1 MSSKNVK
8 VAKPYAD
15 AFLEIANKS
24 SVINDLNCVAT
35 ALSESKDLQKAI
47 ANPLVSATAKKDIIK
62 SIFAGNVDSNTV
74 KFMMV
79 LCDRGRIEYLAAIV
93 ETALILAY
101 KQASIEMAYV
111 TSSVELSSSQTEA
124 LVSKLKVMTNAEQ
137 IKLEL
142 KVDESLIGG
151 FKVQI
156 GSRII
161 DTSVQ
166 NQLKQLSSYLGASVI

>member
-1 MSSKNVK
+1 MSSKNIK

-24 SVINDLNCVAT
+24 NVINDLNCISA

-47 ANPLVSATAKKDIIK
+47 ANPLVSSTAKKDIIK
-62 SIFAGNVDSNTV
+62 SIFSGNVDSNTV

-79 LCDRGRIEYLAAIV
+79 LCDRGRIEYLDAIV
-93 ETALILAY
+93 ATALVLAY

-111 TSSVELSSSQTEA
+111 TSSVELSSAQTEA
-124 LVSKLKVMTNAEQ
+124 LVEKLKTMTKAQQ

-161 DTSVQ
+161 DTTIQ